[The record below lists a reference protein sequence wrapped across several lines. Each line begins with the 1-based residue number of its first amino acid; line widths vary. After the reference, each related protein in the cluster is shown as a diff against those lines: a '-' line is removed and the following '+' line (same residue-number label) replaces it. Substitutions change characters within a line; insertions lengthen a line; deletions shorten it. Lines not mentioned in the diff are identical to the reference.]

1 MVITHTSKNA
11 VSSPQFGGEGYAQ
24 NALHVKIQ
32 KARYRNCEMK
42 HGEERK
48 KRGWT
53 RKQRRSRVTAS
64 VVVSP
69 LNEEGSNMVWRP
81 VSAGTHS
88 ECPSVQLRNQL
99 SDEYTMIKMLP
110 IRKLRV

>member
-1 MVITHTSKNA
+1 MDITDSSKNA
-11 VSSPQFGGEGYAQ
+11 VSSPQFGGESYVLNALNVKVQ
-24 NALHVKIQ
+24 NA
-32 KARYRNCEMK
+32 RNRNCEMK
-42 HGEERK
+42 DGEERK
-48 KRGWT
+48 RREWIRKR
-53 RKQRRSRVTAS
+53 RSSRVTAS